1 MHIHLYKFKED
12 KPNIMCIIV
21 LLKIVSSWL
30 AYNVHALEY
39 IIIHKA
45 FSFRKQLLTECRVLE
60 MIDIAV
66 VTISFVVD
74 VVFLIVAEGMSC
86 ATNYSKQVKHMI
98 ACMHKF

>member
-1 MHIHLYKFKED
+1 
-12 KPNIMCIIV
+12 
-21 LLKIVSSWL
+21 
-30 AYNVHALEY
+30 
-39 IIIHKA
+39 
-45 FSFRKQLLTECRVLE
+45 

-66 VTISFVVD
+66 VTVSFVVD